1 MEAVALTEGLAT
13 VVKEE
18 LCWTGQQRSG
28 VVAGMACGSMVFIK
42 LWGNIMISPY
52 AARIA
57 YTRRIEDVGERCWSM
72 SWSR

>member
-18 LCWTGQQRSG
+18 LCWTGRQRSG
-28 VVAGMACGSMVFIK
+28 VAAGTACGSMVFIK
-42 LWGNIMISPY
+42 LWANIMTSPY

-57 YTRRIEDVGERCWSM
+57 YTRREN
-72 SWSR
+72 